1 MKILSIAGFATITS
15 DRAASSEL
23 YRDRLGLAFRQLDD
37 YLYVDGLD
45 GAKHFGV
52 WPLAM
57 AAQSCFGT
65 GDWPAGLPVPQA
77 TIEFELADVAA
88 VEAAVLE
95 LKSKGQVFVH
105 EARTEP
111 WGQTLARFL
120 SPEGLLIGLSYAPW
134 LHGEKSK

>member
-1 MKILSIAGFATITS
+1 MKIVAIAGFATITRDPKAS
-15 DRAASSEL
+15 AAL
-23 YRDRLGLAFRQLDD
+23 YRDGLGLSFKEMGD
-37 YLYVDGLD
+37 YLYVDGFE

-65 GDWPAGLPVPQA
+65 EQWPDDVPLPQA
-77 TIEFELADVAA
+77 TIEYELEDVAA
-88 VEAAVLE
+88 VQAAVVE
-95 LKSKGQVFVH
+95 LKARGVEFVH

-120 SPEGLLIGLSYAPW
+120 SPEGLLIGLSFAPW
-134 LHGEKSK
+134 LHK

>member
-1 MKILSIAGFATITS
+1 MKIVAIAGFATITR
-15 DRAASSEL
+15 DPAASAAL
-23 YRDRLGLAFRQLDD
+23 FRDQLGLEFKAMGD
-37 YLYVDGLD
+37 YLYVDGMD

-57 AAQSCFGT
+57 AAQSCFGR
-65 GDWPAGLPVPQA
+65 DEWPGELPLPQA
-77 TIEFELADVAA
+77 TIEYELSDVAA

-95 LKSKGQVFVH
+95 LKARGVAFVH
-105 EARTEP
+105 ETRTEP

-134 LHGEKSK
+134 LHR